1 MSREVP
7 TLTAADLAAKELVV
21 DHAAVPGSRLQR
33 ARPAWWGRVLRVEWL
48 GQTAASLCWIASVF
62 AYGIGSTG
70 DVLQLCAASAW
81 LAANLAVAV
90 NLRKH

>member
-1 MSREVP
+1 MSRTKTMEFAV
-7 TLTAADLAAKELVV
+7 ADGVRGAGPKASG
-21 DHAAVPGSRLQR
+21 AQ
-33 ARPAWWGRVLRVEWL
+33 PAWWGRVLRVEWL

-81 LAANLAVAV
+81 LTANLAVAV
-90 NLRKH
+90 GWHKA